1 MKKFVSFITCI
12 AMCMMLVMPVSAAEI
27 KTEDSIT
34 MTEESE
40 AALYSTNYFRKIT
53 PKVKLCIWLSV
64 KYCDAFIG
72 ICNWK

>member
-1 MKKFVSFITCI
+1 MKKFISFITCI

-53 PKVKLCIWLSV
+53 PKLNSAFG
-64 KYCDAFIG
+64 DAFIG